1 MFDDFEAHLHRL
13 DVRYG
18 SCQVDFFKHLQNKN
32 IHYYFFG
39 TTFMISCHSSPG
51 SAGHV
56 IVLGFPDKRQKGFV
70 HNFLFFVFQTR
81 GIDSIE
87 DFSTLS

>member
-1 MFDDFEAHLHRL
+1 MTILRHTFTDLILGTE
-13 DVRYG
+13 VVKWT
-18 SCQVDFFKHLQNKN
+18 SSN
-32 IHYYFFG
+32 IYKIRIYYFFG
-39 TTFMISCHSSPG
+39 TTFMISCHSSPRA
-51 SAGHV
+51 AGHV

>member
-1 MFDDFEAHLHRL
+1 MTILRHTFTDLMLGTE
-13 DVRYG
+13 VVKWT
-18 SCQVDFFKHLQNKN
+18 SSN
-32 IHYYFFG
+32 IYKIRIYYFFG